1 MDNINFITD
10 WRSRLFIFVY
20 SVVRLVDAIIGIVS
34 LGFIDTEFKD
44 IVVFSKFAEWSD
56 RRE

>member
-20 SVVRLVDAIIGIVS
+20 SFVRLMDAIIGIVS
-34 LGFIDTEFKD
+34 LGFIDAEFKD
-44 IVVFSKFAEWSD
+44 IIIFSKFAEWSD